1 MDEGEQLTKKEKR
14 ALAKE
19 EKKKEIKKSELLDKL
34 KKWGVWAVV
43 AVVILYSGYRVV
55 KWVSTPVSQELAEG
69 IVVTQSDWTKGSE
82 DAQLVLVEFADFQCP
97 ACSAYSPIISAL
109 SDEFGDELLIVYK
122 HLPLVSIHPNAIPA
136 SKASEAAGIQ
146 EKFWEM
152 HDMLYDRQDDWSGER
167 NPKSKFVSY
176 AEELDLDT
184 VRFEEDYEGSAVEQK
199 IQNDLTLAT
208 RLRLN
213 STPSFILNDQIISNP
228 RSYEDFRMLIRNS
241 LQE

>member
-1 MDEGEQLTKKEKR
+1 MTKKEKR

-146 EKFWEM
+146 GKFWEM